1 MHAHAWVPCE
11 AALCAPRSACKLIA
25 QHALSVTEHPRTK
38 STDMRA
44 IVGFDFIIANVFGY
58 GVLMRTLLA
67 GIDEDVEMLSR
78 RYVEDVDV
86 EVQCEGIIRTDK
98 IKTKLSSF

>member
-1 MHAHAWVPCE
+1 
-11 AALCAPRSACKLIA
+11 
-25 QHALSVTEHPRTK
+25 
-38 STDMRA
+38 
-44 IVGFDFIIANVFGY
+44 
-58 GVLMRTLLA
+58 MRTLLA

-98 IKTKLSSF
+98 IKTKLSRF